1 MNTSID
7 YLIQKLQQK
16 IISLKKLVK
25 SSSAQINE
33 MNSKLETEKL
43 KIVNRVQSQ
52 LQEET
57 EEPKLLAKSTKN
69 YNIEKEQIENYLE
82 QII

>member
-7 YLIQKLQQK
+7 HLIQKLQQK
-16 IISLKKLVK
+16 IISLKKMTK
-25 SSSAQINE
+25 NSNAQIAE

-57 EEPKLLAKSTKN
+57 SEPKLLAKSTKN
-69 YNIEKEQIENYLE
+69 YNIEKEQIENYLG

>member
-7 YLIQKLQQK
+7 HLIQKLQQK
-16 IISLKKLVK
+16 IISLKKLTK
-25 SSSAQINE
+25 NSNAQITE

-57 EEPKLLAKSTKN
+57 AEPKLLAKSTKN

>member
-7 YLIQKLQQK
+7 HLIQKLQQK
-16 IISLKKLVK
+16 IISLKKIAK
-25 SSSAQINE
+25 ISNAHIIETNA
-33 MNSKLETEKL
+33 KIETEKL

-52 LQEET
+52 LQEEIS
-57 EEPKLLAKSTKN
+57 EPKLLAKSSRN
-69 YNIEKEQIENYLE
+69 YSIEKEQIENYLE

>member
-7 YLIQKLQQK
+7 HLIQKLQQK
-16 IISLKKLVK
+16 IISLKKLAK
-25 SSSAQINE
+25 NSNAQITE
-33 MNSKLETEKL
+33 MNAKIETEKL

-52 LQEET
+52 LQEEIA
-57 EEPKLLAKSTKN
+57 EPKLLAKSSRN
-69 YNIEKEQIENYLE
+69 YNVEKEQIENYLE